1 MDGKWQKVS
10 KLYHAVNLIM
20 EGLLSKSLK
29 ILFETTDNQVYQFKQ
44 DCLYEGL
51 HLSLFYEQA

>member
-1 MDGKWQKVS
+1 MVNGKKLV
-10 KLYHAVNLIM
+10 KLYHAVNLIT

-44 DCLYEGL
+44 DCLYKGL
-51 HLSLFYEQA
+51 HLSLFYELA